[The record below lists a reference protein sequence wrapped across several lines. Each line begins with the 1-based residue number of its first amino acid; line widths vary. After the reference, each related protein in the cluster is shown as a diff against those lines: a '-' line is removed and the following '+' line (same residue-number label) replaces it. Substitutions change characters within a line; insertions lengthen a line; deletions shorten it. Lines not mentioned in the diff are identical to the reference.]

1 MNGKTRSPS
10 WETRPE
16 LALNAIDRM
25 RLAGDELAPKLKN
38 AERATQ
44 RERAATE
51 LLSIVEADPE
61 VHGELAVGIAASAAW
76 LQHENEQEQT
86 TFDLFMKC
94 E

>member
-1 MNGKTRSPS
+1 
-10 WETRPE
+10 
-16 LALNAIDRM
+16 M
-25 RLAGDELAPKLKN
+25 RLAGDELAPKTQN

-44 RERAATE
+44 REQAATE

-76 LQHENEQEQT
+76 LPARERTKRT